1 MSVKHTLHVKPEG
14 YLEPY
19 NKVGS
24 QRPSQCSPLVGFQLK
39 TFQFCVLYVIP
50 LCQRPHMKSKKNKI
64 IYEK

>member
-19 NKVGS
+19 NEVGS
-24 QRPSQCSPLVGFQLK
+24 QRPSQLK